1 MEVIRLTVEL
11 KKIGPKFA
19 EKCHPEAIYT
29 SRLLSALISKCSSAY
44 SSSTISFGKQDAN
57 YISELE
63 SNIDTKSL
71 SSQNLNATIQNS
83 STTLNSSNYIS
94 EELKFDIDTESLSSQ
109 KLNSAIQNFSI
120 SSDSNYISTE
130 LELDI
135 DTESFLSQ
143 NLNSTIQ
150 KFSTS
155 LKKRGNE
162 EFLNVDTHDN
172 NGKRIKTSFNYP

>member
-1 MEVIRLTVEL
+1 MEVIRLTVGRWEFENVNEKEFNQAEKEKKKLIEL
-11 KKIGPKFA
+11 KKIGPEFA
-19 EKCHPEAIYT
+19 EKMSSRSYLYNIIYKKM
-29 SRLLSALISKCSSAY
+29 LY
-44 SSSTISFGKQDAN
+44 SLDAN

-71 SSQNLNATIQNS
+71 W
-83 STTLNSSNYIS
+83 
-94 EELKFDIDTESLSSQ
+94 SQ